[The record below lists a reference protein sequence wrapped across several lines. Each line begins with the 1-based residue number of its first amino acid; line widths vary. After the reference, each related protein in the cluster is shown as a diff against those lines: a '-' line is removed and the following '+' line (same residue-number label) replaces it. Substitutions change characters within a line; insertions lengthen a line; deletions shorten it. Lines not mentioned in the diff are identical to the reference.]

1 MAKPRKPH
9 FVAAFKV
16 LHDLKNE
23 PRMGVFFSIEFELHV
38 KGFTDSNWASCLDT
52 RRLVT
57 GYYATTFSWET
68 HWFIGFLGIK

>member
-23 PRMGVFFSIEFELHV
+23 PRMGVFFSTEFELHV
-38 KGFTDSNWASCLDT
+38 KGFIDSNWASCPDT

-57 GYYATTFSWET
+57 GYYIFMGDSLVSWESN
-68 HWFIGFLGIK
+68 K